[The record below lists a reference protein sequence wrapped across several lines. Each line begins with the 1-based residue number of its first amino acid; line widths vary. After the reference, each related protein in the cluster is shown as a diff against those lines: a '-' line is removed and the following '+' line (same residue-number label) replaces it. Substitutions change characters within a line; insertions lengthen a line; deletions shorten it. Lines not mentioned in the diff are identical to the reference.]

1 MPSLSRKAEEKLMND
16 RRWRLN
22 LAIALLLA
30 STVLYAS
37 HYLIFGDARHIF
49 IYLIGDIAFL
59 PVQVLLVTMIMN
71 ALLERRAK
79 ADLLNKLNMVIG
91 AFFAETG
98 TELLGM
104 LATYDAATDEVRDD
118 LVAQPAWDN
127 GRFNAARA
135 EIAHHDFKIDAR
147 IGDLPAL
154 RAYLNEKRAFLL
166 RLLENQNLLEHESF
180 TDTLWAVFH
189 LADELAHRSDLDS
202 LPASDLVHLS
212 GDIKRAY
219 AALAGQWLG
228 HLQHL
233 KSQYPYL
240 FSLAVRTNP
249 FDPSAHVEVR
259 A

>member
-1 MPSLSRKAEEKLMND
+1 MAD
-16 RRWRLN
+16 RRWRLR
-22 LAIALLLA
+22 LAIALLVA
-30 STVLYAS
+30 STLLYAG
-37 HYLIFGDARHIF
+37 HFLLFRDARHIF

-59 PVQVLLVTMIMN
+59 PVQVLLVTMVMN

-79 ADLLNKLNMVIG
+79 RDLLHKLNMVIG

-104 LATYDAATDEVRDD
+104 LATYDAGIDEVRDD
-118 LVAQPAWDN
+118 LVAQPAWNDR
-127 GRFNAARA
+127 RFEEARA
-135 EIAHHDFKIDAR
+135 EIAHHDFNIDAGS
-147 IGDLPAL
+147 GDLAAL
-154 RAYLNEKRAFLL
+154 HAFLGGQRGFLL

-189 LADELAHRSDLDS
+189 VADELEHRHDLEALSAADI
-202 LPASDLVHLS
+202 AHLS

-249 FDPSAHVEVR
+249 FDGSARVEVQ
-259 A
+259 ASAGK

>member
-1 MPSLSRKAEEKLMND
+1 MTD
-16 RRWRLN
+16 RRWRLS
-22 LAIALLLA
+22 LAIALLVA
-30 STVLYAS
+30 STLLYAA
-37 HYLIFGDARHIF
+37 HFLLFRDARHIF

-59 PVQVLLVTMIMN
+59 PVQVLLVTMVMN

-79 ADLLNKLNMVIG
+79 RDLLHKLNMVIG

-104 LATYDAATDEVRDD
+104 LAAFDTGVDEMRDD
-118 LVAQPAWDN
+118 LVAQPAWSDR
-127 GRFNAARA
+127 RFEEARA
-135 EIAHHDFKIDAR
+135 EIARHDFRIDA
-147 IGDLPAL
+147 GSADLAAL
-154 RAYLNEKRAFLL
+154 RAFLGAQRGFLL

-189 LADELAHRSDLDS
+189 VADELEHRCDLETLSESDL
-202 LPASDLVHLS
+202 AHLS

-249 FDPSAHVEVR
+249 FDPTARAEVSA
-259 A
+259 

>member
-1 MPSLSRKAEEKLMND
+1 MAD
-16 RRWRLN
+16 RRWRLR
-22 LAIALLLA
+22 LAIALLVA
-30 STVLYAS
+30 STLLYAG
-37 HYLIFGDARHIF
+37 HFLLFRDARHIF

-59 PVQVLLVTMIMN
+59 PVQVLLVTMVMN

-79 ADLLNKLNMVIG
+79 RDLLYKLNMVIG

-104 LATYDAATDEVRDD
+104 LATYDAGVDEVRDD
-118 LVAQPAWDN
+118 FVAQQTWSDR
-127 GRFNAARA
+127 RFEEARA
-135 EIAHHDFKIDAR
+135 EIGRHDFKIDAGS
-147 IGDLPAL
+147 GDLAAL
-154 RAYLNEKRAFLL
+154 RAYLGAQRPFLL

-189 LADELAHRSDLDS
+189 LADELAHRNDLDA
-202 LPASDLVHLS
+202 LPASDIAHLS

-249 FDPSAHVEVR
+249 FDPSAHAEVN